1 MRVHR
6 RGIAAVAGVGA
17 LAAGMVAA
25 VPAVAAPSA
34 DADVIINEVYGG
46 GGNSGATYKR
56 DFIEIVN
63 VGDQTVDLAGW
74 SVQYAS
80 ATGTSWQVTAL
91 GGILPAGETLVVGQ
105 AAGSGGSTDVPVDF
119 SGSIAMA
126 GAAGKVALVNSGSA
140 LSGCGVDCSDLD
152 RVVDFVGFGS
162 TANDYAG
169 SGPTPAPSN
178 TNSVS
183 RKGTQN
189 TPDNSLDFAAGA
201 PSPDACGD
209 ACAPPPPPGPSAKTI
224 AEIQGTGASSP
235 LAGQEV
241 TTKGVVTAAY
251 PTGGFKGFY
260 LQTEGT
266 GGERDLA
273 AASDGVFVFQPSGD
287 LDADAV
293 VGNYVEVTGTVSEF
307 GGLTEITAAAA
318 DITDAGERLRRG
330 VRLSR
335 TRGPAPARSASPS
348 RACSSSPRAPTR

>member
-25 VPAVAAPSA
+25 APAVAAPSA

-126 GAAGKVALVNSGSA
+126 GGAGKVALVNSGSA

-152 RVVDFVGFGS
+152 RVVDFVGL
-162 TANDYAG
+162 
-169 SGPTPAPSN
+169 
-178 TNSVS
+178 
-183 RKGTQN
+183 R
-189 TPDNSLDFAAGA
+189 LH
-201 PSPDACGD
+201 
-209 ACAPPPPPGPSAKTI
+209 
-224 AEIQGTGASSP
+224 
-235 LAGQEV
+235 GQ
-241 TTKGVVTAAY
+241 
-251 PTGGFKGFY
+251 
-260 LQTEGT
+260 
-266 GGERDLA
+266 
-273 AASDGVFVFQPSGD
+273 
-287 LDADAV
+287 
-293 VGNYVEVTGTVSEF
+293 
-307 GGLTEITAAAA
+307 
-318 DITDAGERLRRG
+318 RLRRQRPDPGALQHELG
-330 VRLSR
+330 VPQGHPEHTGQLARLRGGR
-335 TRGPAPARSASPS
+335 TQPGCLR
-348 RACSSSPRAPTR
+348 